1 MLTGRSAQR
10 GRLVDILLLFLAC
23 SSPPVWAGPASGTV
37 RGFVIDRDGNPL
49 PGVTIT
55 VETASRA
62 LTGLGGVTD
71 AQGEFRIAAVPP
83 GQGYVL
89 RASLPSYQ
97 KIEFGDIEVTSTETV
112 VQNITLRPALTERLK
127 VIGKEDVVK
136 TESTTTSTT
145 ISSEFI
151 SGLPILGRD
160 YQDILT
166 LAPGVTDVNNT
177 GNPNI
182 HGARDTDVVTLVD
195 GVSTTDPFTGQFGQ
209 QLNIESIE
217 QIEVI
222 TAGATAEFSR
232 AQGGFVNII
241 TKSGGNEF
249 KGTFKYFMRTQRLD
263 GTGAGIDPAELRGG
277 IGESNGFRDMK
288 FTDLYPFLS
297 VSGAFVKDRLWYD
310 FAPEYSQI
318 EDPINSG
325 TQGFVARTV
334 STRAT
339 AKTTWQATSTN
350 KLAITVLYD
359 DTTRSNLGLN
369 STTPPESGSKDT
381 RG

>member
-1 MLTGRSAQR
+1 MLTGRSARR
-10 GRLVDILLLFLAC
+10 GRVVDILLLFLAC
-23 SSPPVWAGPASGTV
+23 SSAPVWAGPASGTV
-37 RGFVIDRDGNPL
+37 RGLVIDRDGNPL

-55 VETASRA
+55 LENPSRA
-62 LTGLGGVTD
+62 VTGLGGVTD

-222 TAGATAEFSR
+222 TAGATAEYSR
-232 AQGGFVNII
+232 AQGGFLNII
-241 TKSGGNEF
+241 TKSGGNEV
-249 KGTFKYFMRTQRLD
+249 Q
-263 GTGAGIDPAELRGG
+263 GA
-277 IGESNGFRDMK
+277 
-288 FTDLYPFLS
+288 
-297 VSGAFVKDRLWYD
+297 VK
-310 FAPEYSQI
+310 
-318 EDPINSG
+318 
-325 TQGFVARTV
+325 
-334 STRAT
+334 
-339 AKTTWQATSTN
+339 
-350 KLAITVLYD
+350 
-359 DTTRSNLGLN
+359 
-369 STTPPESGSKDT
+369 
-381 RG
+381 